1 MRTFGSCAAAVI
13 GRISDGLGAVAAVC
27 MALLFL
33 LMITEVVARGF
44 FAHSLAF
51 SWEVSGYLM
60 GAAMFL
66 GAARAMKAGAHVRI
80 TLLLGLLPD
89 RTARWLDVA
98 ATLMGVLIAVMMF
111 RAFALLTFNA
121 WQRGVL
127 SATVSEIPLFIPQSA
142 FALGMLVL
150 SLQLACRL
158 IALLFPV
165 DGSRGTPA
173 SGMSP

>member
-1 MRTFGSCAAAVI
+1 MRTFASSAAAVI
-13 GRISDGLGAVAAVC
+13 GRISDGLGVVAAVC

-33 LMITEVVARGF
+33 LMIIEVVARGF
-44 FAHSLAF
+44 FTYSLAF

-89 RTARWLDVA
+89 RAAHWLDVA
-98 ATLMGVLIAVMMF
+98 ATCMGLLIAVTMF
-111 RAFALLTFNA
+111 RAFAALTFNA
-121 WQRGVL
+121 WHRGVL
-127 SATVSEIPLFIPQSA
+127 SATVNEIPLFIPQSA

-158 IALLFPV
+158 IALLFPADV
-165 DGSRGTPA
+165 LNAPGATETP
-173 SGMSP
+173 P